1 MLHLV
6 NARQVGEPESAEA
19 SEQRAVNVAY
29 ASDLLETE
37 ISQRNA
43 RKDAQESTARGIV
56 LTAGALITLLLTL
69 SNDAGILDESASDLV
84 HGFFVGTLV
93 AATGAAIGAIGA
105 LWPRRYDR
113 LGKEGLGHFN
123 QKSFLDRATHEVT
136 GQVVATRIGIAKT
149 MDENHEA
156 KARWLKA
163 GFVCV
168 AIALV
173 CLTAQGVALAVDPPP
188 EPGSDAEQQPPRNG
202 S

>member
-1 MLHLV
+1 MLTV
-6 NARQVGEPESAEA
+6 RAGRPESERDSSEA
-19 SEQRAVNVAY
+19 SEQRSANVTY

-43 RKDAQESTARGIV
+43 RKDAQESTARWIV
-56 LTAGALITLLLTL
+56 LTAGALMTLLLTL
-69 SNDAGILDESASDLV
+69 SSDAGILDQSASDLV
-84 HGFFVGTLV
+84 HVFFVGTLA

-105 LWPRRYDR
+105 LWPRLYDR

-136 GQVVATRIGIAKT
+136 GQVVATRIGIART

-156 KARWLKA
+156 KATWLKA

-168 AIALV
+168 AVALV
-173 CLTAQGVALAVDPPP
+173 CLTAQGVALALDPPARP
-188 EPGSDAEQQPPRNG
+188 VSDTEKLPPRNG
-202 S
+202 P